1 MELAAMTSSV
11 SSVSSD
17 VNGIVLAE
25 KASKATKAIFKRSGR
40 NVELCES
47 DESTDE
53 APTSDTGDDSTFSSS
68 PVSADG
74 TSSDS
79 GLESDAESSL
89 AMATSRRS
97 TPASNAAPSCSSRAI
112 YPVGL
117 LLRLR
122 AACLAAGPSPNELR
136 YGTAPRS
143 PSEPSLRSSKETLE
157 TPPRAKPSRTR
168 PSAGVPEASAKL
180 PQSSANSWAAQR
192 LQARLA
198 AGSDEAVQVARAAR
212 SILNKLTAD
221 KFEALYEQLV
231 TCGVKT
237 PEHVTILMQEIFEK
251 ATTQHNFIAMY
262 ADLCMRLEPDP
273 RIAAAAAADGQS
285 SFRRLLLNQCQCA
298 FEELLDPTFSCDRQ
312 DDEEARI
319 ILKQKTLGNVKFV
332 GQLIVRRMLSSRL
345 LCDCTDQLLGSHEAC
360 PEALESV
367 AVLLRSACPTF
378 DTPSWP
384 FFDRLEQIFARVQEL
399 TVKKGVPSRI
409 RFLLKDVLD
418 LRKAGW
424 RETPSNSTAP
434 RAPTAAAP
442 GPSVAPRE
450 AGGSPAAKKPK
461 GGGQGGLV
469 HSRGLA
475 DPSPT
480 APPRR
485 PPPRSPPLSP
495 QRVTKDE
502 EEETAPSS
510 PAQAQEPALPPKATE
525 ALPAAQEEKQEQP
538 RQAPFS
544 LVAFRR
550 ELSAILRDLGSDRN
564 VGKAV
569 KRVRQQGVPREH
581 QAQQF
586 ADLLTRASEECRG
599 PNRRS
604 AFAFAAGLA
613 AAAEQSAFNREE
625 CLAGTKEFFREV
637 YPSLK
642 GEVPRLPA
650 IAAAEIL
657 PTLRSVLPVVQLSAL
672 VPEDLKSNAFT
683 PEDLRSP

>member
-1 MELAAMTSSV
+1 
-11 SSVSSD
+11 
-17 VNGIVLAE
+17 
-25 KASKATKAIFKRSGR
+25 
-40 NVELCES
+40 
-47 DESTDE
+47 
-53 APTSDTGDDSTFSSS
+53 
-68 PVSADG
+68 
-74 TSSDS
+74 
-79 GLESDAESSL
+79 
-89 AMATSRRS
+89 
-97 TPASNAAPSCSSRAI
+97 
-112 YPVGL
+112 
-117 LLRLR
+117 
-122 AACLAAGPSPNELR
+122 
-136 YGTAPRS
+136 
-143 PSEPSLRSSKETLE
+143 
-157 TPPRAKPSRTR
+157 
-168 PSAGVPEASAKL
+168 VPEASAKL
-180 PQSSANSWAAQR
+180 PQSSANSWAVQR

-298 FEELLDPTFSCDRQ
+298 FEELLDPTNSCDRQ

-367 AVLLRSACPTF
+367 AALLRSACPTF

-384 FFDRLEQIFARVQEL
+384 FFHRLEQIFARLQEL

-424 RETPSNSTAP
+424 PETPPNSTAP
-434 RAPTAAAP
+434 RAPAAAAP

-461 GGGQGGLV
+461 SGGQGGPA
-469 HSRGLA
+469 G
-475 DPSPT
+475 PSPT

-485 PPPRSPPLSP
+485 PSPRSPPLSP
-495 QRVTKDE
+495 QRVAKDE
-502 EEETAPSS
+502 EKEEEREEEAPPSS
-510 PAQAQEPALPPKATE
+510 PAQATQEPAPPPRATE
-525 ALPAAQEEKQEQP
+525 ALAVAQEEKQEQP

-642 GEVPRLPA
+642 EEVPRLPA

-672 VPEDLKSNAFT
+672 VPEDLKNNAFT